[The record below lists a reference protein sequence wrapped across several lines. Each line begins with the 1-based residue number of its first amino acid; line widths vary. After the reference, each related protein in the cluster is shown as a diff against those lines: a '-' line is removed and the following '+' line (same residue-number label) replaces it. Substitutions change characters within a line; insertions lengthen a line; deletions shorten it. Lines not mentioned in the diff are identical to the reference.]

1 MTGLAEIGGELATG
15 AGKNSIYCPAGPLD
29 PAVLPDWL
37 HQTKITDSDG
47 QESFG
52 FELCG
57 AAIGQQGFIRHYLS
71 TRVAQ
76 LTAEIQDH
84 SKLVSR
90 HDAQVSHALNRLSWQ
105 TKPDY
110 LIATHLRSDTEHV
123 IGRLDGTTRRAL
135 EDALAISAEDP
146 DETEDD
152 LPEPELSRSRIF
164 MPARHGGTGVL
175 RLADRVDAIFVST
188 LMDCLSTFPYQKG
201 EDGELRPGLSAI
213 GERSII
219 VDPYGFALSNWNGM
233 SRTPLHNALV
243 NSVAYFMRAAG
254 SAKVEP
260 RDLLL
265 AETGAL
271 QPLRSRPRAPQ
282 QTSIIPDIL
291 YSTDCLAAS
300 ASQQQLYDVKTLG
313 GGANNY
319 TNTGRS
325 DPKRA
330 TDARA
335 DKVAGEYRNKA
346 RKIDHDLDTTLAAD
360 QLGELERSLTRYG
373 GVRGLCFGFYA
384 EASRSVH
391 QLVKELAE
399 KMVETSEPHRTD
411 NEKVGDP
418 AVAKRIKLMER
429 KLGLVCAFGWA
440 QLKLQAL
447 FRIRSKQESGVA
459 KAIAAELEQDEE
471 IDENAVGSLHGN
483 VGAEGR
489 EW

>member
-1 MTGLAEIGGELATG
+1 M
-15 AGKNSIYCPAGPLD
+15 
-29 PAVLPDWL
+29 
-37 HQTKITDSDG
+37 
-47 QESFG
+47 
-52 FELCG
+52 
-57 AAIGQQGFIRHYLS
+57 
-71 TRVAQ
+71 
-76 LTAEIQDH
+76 
-84 SKLVSR
+84 
-90 HDAQVSHALNRLSWQ
+90 
-105 TKPDY
+105 
-110 LIATHLRSDTEHV
+110 
-123 IGRLDGTTRRAL
+123 
-135 EDALAISAEDP
+135 
-146 DETEDD
+146 
-152 LPEPELSRSRIF
+152 
-164 MPARHGGTGVL
+164 
-175 RLADRVDAIFVST
+175 
-188 LMDCLSTFPYQKG
+188 
-201 EDGELRPGLSAI
+201 
-213 GERSII
+213 
-219 VDPYGFALSNWNGM
+219 DPYGFALSNWNGM

-335 DKVAGEYRNKA
+335 DKVAGEYRNKV
-346 RKIDHDLDTTLAAD
+346 RNIDHDLDTTLAAD